1 MNSQVDPRRI
11 FIVIP
16 AYNEG
21 RVIAHTVQKLR
32 RLYDYSI
39 VVVDDCST
47 DDTEAILQQF
57 DTYYLRHNVNLGQ
70 GAALQTGMSF
80 ALRQNAALV
89 VHFDADG
96 QHNQDDIPRF
106 VEQALDGTCDIVLG
120 SRFKRAEDMEAVPP
134 LRRLLLRVATL
145 VNGVT
150 TGMWLSDAHNGFRV
164 LTPKALASIRLRE
177 NRMAHATEI
186 LSQIRKHNLRYT
198 ELPTHI
204 IYTDYSK
211 EKGQSWSNAFN
222 ILLDLFISRHL
233 R

>member
-1 MNSQVDPRRI
+1 MSNLTDPRRV
-11 FIVIP
+11 FILIP
-16 AYNEG
+16 SYNEG
-21 RVIAHTVQKLR
+21 RVIAHTIQKLR
-32 RLYDYSI
+32 RLYDYSL
-39 VVVDDCST
+39 VVIDDCST
-47 DDTEAILQQF
+47 DDTEAVVRDF
-57 DTYYLRHNVNLGQ
+57 DIHYLRHSVNLGQ

-80 ALRQNAALV
+80 ALKQGAALA

-106 VEQALDGTCDIVLG
+106 IEKALSGDCDIVLG
-120 SRFKRAEDMEAVPP
+120 SRFLRANDLLAVPP
-134 LRRLLLRVATL
+134 FKRLILKVATL
-145 VNGVT
+145 VNGLT
-150 TGMWLSDAHNGFRV
+150 TGLWLSDAHNGFRV

-186 LSQIRKHNLRYT
+186 LSQIRKHDLRYA

-204 IYTDYSK
+204 VYTDYSK
-211 EKGQSWSNAFN
+211 EKGQSWSNSFN

>member
-1 MNSQVDPRRI
+1 MINVDPRKV

-16 AYNEG
+16 SYNEG
-21 RVIAHTVQKLR
+21 KVIAHTLQKLR
-32 RLYDYSI
+32 RFHNYSV

-47 DDTEAILQQF
+47 DNTEAILKNF
-57 DTYYLRHNVNLGQ
+57 DVYYVRHSVNLGQ

-80 ALRQNAALV
+80 ALTQDPAVV

-96 QHNQDDIPRF
+96 QHNHEDIPRF
-106 VEQALDGTCDIVLG
+106 IEKALDGSCDIVLG
-120 SRFKRAEDMEAVPP
+120 SRFIRSEDLKAVPP
-134 LRRLLLRVATL
+134 FRRFVLKVAAT
-145 VNGVT
+145 VNGLM

-164 LTPKALASIRLRE
+164 LTPTALRAIRLRE

-186 LSQIRKHNLRYT
+186 LSQIRKNKLRYV

-204 IYTDYSK
+204 VYTDYSK
-211 EKGQSWSNAFN
+211 QKGQSWSNSIN
-222 ILLDLFISRHL
+222 ILLDLLISRHL